1 MSMGRLRQVSVPWL
15 ALGLVLVGALVV
27 DLIGIGW
34 GLPFLYHPDE
44 PTNLMAV
51 GHMVQQ
57 GTLNHGQWQY
67 PAFSFD
73 IQALVNAA
81 AVGIGTAFGWVTGAA
96 DADHITMIVTGVGRL
111 SHPAYLVIGRV
122 VSVIESVATVAAAA
136 WMARLVTPD
145 RRAMWMTP
153 LLVAILPISVG
164 FAYYMTPDPVS
175 GLTSTLAVCGALW
188 AYRRPS
194 WQTYAFTG
202 VMVGLAASSKYNC
215 AIVGISLIAAHL
227 LSSDRGRWLRLL
239 LAAGCAIAAFLVT
252 TPYAIFDFHSLVQ
265 GLKFDETHYSTG
277 HIGAQGDSPGTNL
290 RWIFDSYG
298 LFLVGLVGLWWA
310 RARRELVIVG
320 AFVVAYYVVLSSVTV
335 RFERNLLPLIPA
347 LALLVVIGGLEIW
360 DRARAR
366 WGRPALAGLSA
377 VIVLALGWTLYG
389 TAGELHNS
397 LSDQKAQSYAW
408 IQANV
413 PTGATVVV
421 DPYSPFVDPSK
432 WHVVVLRAQTADGVS
447 YPAWYVLQNPVA
459 LRAAHPDVVITTTA
473 GSGRYL
479 ALDSAIARGT
489 LAYLYAASCAR
500 HSFDHGTVDV
510 WVLHCTADGAP
521 AATAPR

>member
-1 MSMGRLRQVSVPWL
+1 MERARQGSVPWV

-34 GLPFLYHPDE
+34 GLPFVYHPDE

-51 GHMVQQ
+51 SHMVQQ
-57 GTLNHGQWQY
+57 RTLNHGQWQY

-81 AVGIGTAFGWVTGAA
+81 AVGVGTLFGWVHGAA

-111 SHPAYLVIGRV
+111 SHPAFLVTGRV

-136 WMARLVTPD
+136 WMAWLATPD
-145 RRAMWMTP
+145 RRAIWLTP

-188 AYRRPS
+188 AVRRPS

-202 VMVGLAASSKYNC
+202 AMVGLAASSKYNC
-215 AIVGISLIAAHL
+215 AIVGVSLIAAHL
-227 LSSDRGRWLRLL
+227 LSSERQRWVRLL
-239 LAAGCAIAAFLVT
+239 LAAGCAIAAFLIT
-252 TPYAIFDFHSLVQ
+252 TPYAIFDFHGLVQ
-265 GLKFDETHYSTG
+265 GLRFDETHYSTG
-277 HIGAQGDSPGTNL
+277 HIGAQGNTPATNL
-290 RWIFDSYG
+290 RWIFDSFG
-298 LFLVGLVGLWWA
+298 LFLLGLVGLWWA
-310 RARRELVIVG
+310 RARREIVIVG
-320 AFVVAYYVVLSSVTV
+320 VFVLAYYLVLSSVTV

-347 LALLVVIGGLEIW
+347 LALLIVLGGVELW

-366 WGRPALAGLSA
+366 WGRPGLAGLSG
-377 VIVLALGWTLYG
+377 VIVLALAWTLYG

-408 IQANV
+408 VQANV
-413 PTGATVVV
+413 PAGATVVV

-432 WHVVVLRAQTADGVS
+432 WHVVVLRATTSDGVN

-479 ALDSAIARGT
+479 ALDSAIAHGT
-489 LAYLYAASCAR
+489 LTYLNAASCGH

-510 WVLHCTADGAP
+510 WVLHCTPSGAP
-521 AATAPR
+521 AATAR